1 MSDLNLIEVAD
12 RCSYRVYENKEQ
24 NKILLK
30 NLQSNLI
37 NGILDKYIEK
47 SFLSHWKSAIENI
60 VLENKQNRF
69 KEIVKSMKA
78 KNSFISTRLINI
90 IYFSLYRII
99 VKEIDIN
106 GYGYLSSDNDSHID
120 IIVINKKMTI
130 QEKRCVVA
138 HELSRIIV
146 DRLLKENNKLIKEVD
161 WENLNEEELINILM
175 CYILYD
181 KSSFYKNANGK
192 LEDFKVSGP
201 SDFKKLRDGIISKY
215 N

>member
-1 MSDLNLIEVAD
+1 MQIDVPIGF
-12 RCSYRVYENKEQ
+12 ENKEQ

-37 NGILDKYIEK
+37 NSILDKYIEK

-78 KNSFISTRLINI
+78 KNSFIST
-90 IYFSLYRII
+90 
-99 VKEIDIN
+99 
-106 GYGYLSSDNDSHID
+106 
-120 IIVINKKMTI
+120 
-130 QEKRCVVA
+130 
-138 HELSRIIV
+138 
-146 DRLLKENNKLIKEVD
+146 KLIKEVD
-161 WENLNEEELINILM
+161 WENLNEEGLINILM

-181 KSSFYKNANGK
+181 KSSFYKNENGK